1 MASTTTSNDDF
12 VHGIAIKL
20 SRAMVALNPVI
31 SVNPNDLLARNV
43 INLARDNDSVESFMK
58 AARAFGKFQDSF
70 LFELYT
76 EIRTHIKE
84 ETTGVSAQ
92 PVPGITVHD
101 SDVLEPAPVR
111 PGGLQRPD
119 KRHTFRQPA
128 KLEPPTPRASVLG
141 LDRLA
146 SEKRAALAMEKAG
159 GSSESR
165 KRPRLDD
172 GDEPFFKVPS
182 IPARVANQRQ
192 RGEET
197 PSHPGGLSEVAR
209 KRLEEHKRNREKQRE
224 GLQARNEPRSDA
236 PKGLGDFQR
245 RSNRDWDRRGRDRDY
260 RDRDYRDGGS
270 SRDAPS
276 VRVPNVGW
284 ESTPKHPRG
293 DDGGW
298 GGARDRRWDAPTP
311 RIARAGEDEE
321 GAAINFDMREWEE
334 EQVKLDRDW
343 YTGAEDG
350 GVAGD
355 EDHNPLA
362 QYEDLAASKQA
373 EIATK
378 QTRKI
383 SARQAQYN
391 ADNDLWEANRML
403 TSGVA
408 TRKTIDL
415 DFEDESEST
424 VHVMVKNL
432 KPPFLDGKTVFTKQ
446 LDPINPI
453 RDPTSDMAVFSK
465 KGSALVKEK
474 REQAERA
481 KAAAKLAALG
491 GTALGNIMGVKDE
504 EAEAEAEA
512 EQKAREA
519 KEKGEENYK
528 GDSKFAT
535 HLKSSSGVSSF
546 AKSRTLKEQREY
558 LPAFACR
565 EELLKVIRENQV
577 VIVVGETG
585 SGKTTQL
592 AQFLYEDGYCQYG
605 LVGCTQPR
613 RVAAMSVAKRVS
625 EEMECKLGGTVGYA
639 IRFEDCTSAETK
651 IKYMTDGV
659 LLRESLNEGDL
670 DRYSVI
676 ILDEAHERSLSTDVL
691 MGLLRKI
698 LSRRRDLKL
707 IVTSATMNAEK
718 FSNFYGNAPC
728 YTIPGRTFPVEIFH
742 SKSPCEDYVDA
753 AVKQVLQIHLSLPPG
768 DILVFMTGQEDIEVT
783 CQVVQERLDQLDDP
797 PPLAV
802 LPIYSQM
809 PADLQAK
816 IFDATDDGRR
826 KVIVATNIA
835 ETSLTVDGI
844 LYVVDS
850 GYSKLKVYNP
860 KVGMDALQITPISQ
874 ANANQRTGRAGRT
887 GSGFCYRL
895 YTEMAYR
902 NELFENTIPEIQRT
916 NLANTVLLLK
926 SLGVKNLLEF
936 DFMDPPPQANILNS
950 MYQLWVLGALDN
962 NGDLTPIGRKM
973 SEFPMEPSMAKMLI
987 ASVEYKCSAEML
999 TIVSMLSVPSV
1010 FYRPKERMEEADA
1023 AREKFNVPESDHLTL
1038 LNVFNQW
1045 KSHGFQDSWAM
1056 RHFLHP
1062 KLLRKARE
1070 VRAQLEDIMKFQ
1082 KMDIVSAGTDYDL
1095 LRKAITAGY
1104 FHQAARVK
1112 GIGEFVNI
1120 RSGLPTHLHPTS
1132 ALYGLG
1138 YTPSYVVYH
1147 ELILTSKE
1155 YMTQVTAIDPYWLAE
1170 LGPVFYSVKEKNFD
1184 GRSDTR
1190 QISREFSKQKEI
1202 EQEMARQREEA
1213 ARKEAEL
1220 ALAKQKKS
1228 GGSSQQKVVIPGTPR
1243 HTGVGAG
1250 ARVTQT
1256 PRRRVGI

>member
-1 MASTTTSNDDF
+1 MASTSDDRDEF
-12 VHGIAIKL
+12 LHHIAIKL
-20 SRAMVALNPVI
+20 SRALNTI
-31 SVNPNDLLARNV
+31 NPNDLLAERV
-43 INLARDNDSVESFMK
+43 IDIAKTNSIAGFTT
-58 AARAFGKFQDSF
+58 AAKSFGKFKDSF
-70 LFELYT
+70 LSELHT
-76 EIRTHIKE
+76 EILSHDKQAANGTA
-84 ETTGVSAQ
+84 AQ
-92 PVPGITVHD
+92 PVQGITVVD
-101 SDVLEPAPVR
+101 SDVLEPPPVR
-111 PGGLQRPD
+111 QGGLQRLD
-119 KRHTFRQPA
+119 TQHTFKKPA
-128 KLEPPTPRASVLG
+128 VRPLEPPTPRTSILG

-146 SEKRAALAMEKAG
+146 KEKRAAQAQENG
-159 GSSESR
+159 GESSR
-165 KRPRLDD
+165 KRLRTERD
-172 GDEPFFKVPS
+172 DEPIFKVPS
-182 IPARVANQRQ
+182 LPASRSTARH

-197 PSHPGGLSEVAR
+197 PSHPGGISETAR
-209 KRLEEHKRNREKQRE
+209 KRLEEHRRNKEKQRE
-224 GLQARNEPRSDA
+224 GITAVNEQRRNGPR
-236 PKGLGDFQR
+236 GLDDFQI
-245 RSNRDWDRRGRDRDY
+245 RSNRDRDRGWSGRRESQDRRGMAWDATPQSVRE
-260 RDRDYRDGGS
+260 
-270 SRDAPS
+270 APS
-276 VRVPNVGW
+276 IRVPNVGW
-284 ESTPKHPRG
+284 DSTPRDARG
-293 DDGGW
+293 QDGSGW
-298 GGARDRRWDAPTP
+298 GAAKNKRWDAPTP
-311 RIARAGEDEE
+311 RAGRDGSPE
-321 GAAINFDMREWEE
+321 GDGGTGFDFREWEE
-334 EQVKLDRDW
+334 EQVRLDRDW

-350 GVAGD
+350 GLAGD
-355 EDHNPLA
+355 EEHNPLS
-362 QYEDLAASKQA
+362 QYEDLSIKKQA
-373 EIATK
+373 EIAIK
-378 QTRKI
+378 QTKKI

-391 ADNDLWEANRML
+391 ADNDLWEANRMV

-408 TRKTIDL
+408 TRKAIDL

-424 VHVMVKNL
+424 VHVMVHDL
-432 KPPFLDGKTVFTKQ
+432 KPPFLDGRTVYTKQ

-453 RDPTSDMAVFSK
+453 RDPTSDMAVFAK
-465 KGSALVKEK
+465 KGSGLVKEK

-491 GTALGNIMGVKDE
+491 GTSLGNIMGVKDE

-512 EQKAREA
+512 DRKAQEA
-519 KEKGEENYK
+519 KANGEKENYK
-528 GDSKFAT
+528 GDSKFAE
-535 HLKSSSGVSSF
+535 HLKASTGVSAF

-558 LPAFACR
+558 LPAFAVR
-565 EELLKVIRENQV
+565 EELMKVIRENQV
-577 VIVVGETG
+577 IIVVGETG

-592 AQFLYEDGYCQYG
+592 AQFLYEDGYCGYG
-605 LVGCTQPR
+605 IVGCTQPR

-625 EEMECKLGGTVGYA
+625 EEMECKLGSTVGYA

-691 MGLLRKI
+691 MGLLKKI

-718 FSNFYGNAPC
+718 FSSFYGNAPC

-742 SKSPCEDYVDA
+742 SKSPCEDYVDSS
-753 AVKQVLQIHLSLPPG
+753 VKQVLQIHLSLPPG
-768 DILVFMTGQEDIEVT
+768 DILVFMTGQEDIEIT
-783 CQVVQERLDQLDDP
+783 CQVVEERLSQLDEP
-797 PPLAV
+797 SPLAV

-809 PADLQAK
+809 PADLQAR
-816 IFDATDDGRR
+816 IFEPTADGRR

-844 LYVVDS
+844 LYVVDA

-874 ANANQRTGRAGRT
+874 ANAGQRTGRAGRT

-895 YTEMAYR
+895 YTEVAYR
-902 NELFENTIPEIQRT
+902 NDMFENTIPEIQRT

-962 NGDLTPIGRKM
+962 VGDLTSVGRKM

-987 ASVEYKCSAEML
+987 ASVEYKCSSEML

-1045 KSHGFQDSWAM
+1045 KSHGYRDDWAM

-1082 KMDIVSAGTDYDL
+1082 KMDMISGGTDFDII
-1095 LRKAITAGY
+1095 RKAITAGY

-1138 YTPSYVVYH
+1138 YTPSYVIYH

-1170 LGPVFYSVKEKNFD
+1170 LGSVFYSVKEKNFD
-1184 GRSDTR
+1184 ERGNRR
-1190 QISREFSKQKEI
+1190 QADREFSKRVEL
-1202 EQEMARQREEA
+1202 ETEMARQREES
-1213 ARKEAEL
+1213 
-1220 ALAKQKKS
+1220 AKQAEEKAEAAKASS
-1228 GGSSQQKVVIPGTPR
+1228 GSTPRIIVPGTPR
-1243 HTGVGAG
+1243 HTGIGAG
-1250 ARVTQT
+1250 ARVTAT